1 MRGSSAVACA
11 TPKRNFRQA
20 GRELIWLRLMKLG
33 NKQMV
38 EKLTR
43 SAIYR
48 DYARAFS
55 DTTGM
60 PLALRP
66 VEHWQLGMYGVANE
80 NPFCELMARP
90 NRVCAACL
98 EVQRKLTEKVGDRS
112 RTVTCFA
119 GLSDSAVPI
128 RVGDQLIGFLQTG
141 QVLLN
146 QPTKFRFDQTAKKL
160 VDWGV
165 KVDLRKAREVYF
177 HTKVLTR
184 KQYRATLRLL
194 EIFGRHLSILS
205 NQIALEDSDAEPA
218 AVTRAK
224 EFIGRNQD
232 SALCLATVAK
242 TVNTSTFYFCK
253 LFKRTT
259 GLTFTD
265 YLARVR
271 VEKAKALLLDRNRR
285 VSEIAYEVG
294 FQSLTHFNRTFK
306 KIVGQSPSSY
316 RGSLSKLA

>member
-1 MRGSSAVACA
+1 
-11 TPKRNFRQA
+11 
-20 GRELIWLRLMKLG
+20 MKLG
-33 NKQMV
+33 NKQFV

-48 DYARAFS
+48 DYVRAFS
-55 DTTGM
+55 TATGM

-66 VEHWQLGMYGVANE
+66 VEHWQPALRGAPNE
-80 NPFCELMARP
+80 NPFCELMARS

-98 EVQRKLTEKVGDRS
+98 EVQRKLTQKVGDRA

-146 QPTKFRFDQTAKKL
+146 QPSKFRFDLAAKKL
-160 VDWGV
+160 VEWGV
-165 KVDLRKAREVYF
+165 HVDLGKAREAYF
-177 HTKVLTR
+177 HTKVLTKR
-184 KQYRATLRLL
+184 QYRSMLRLL

-205 NQIALEDSDAEPA
+205 NQIAMENPAAEPA
-218 AVTRAK
+218 AVTRAR
-224 EFIGRNQD
+224 EFIMRNQNN
-232 SALCLATVAK
+232 AICLATVAK
-242 TVNTSTFYFCK
+242 AINTSTFYFCK
-253 LFKRTT
+253 LFKRAT

-271 VEKAKALLLDRNRR
+271 IEKAKTLLLNPNRR
-285 VSEIAYEVG
+285 VSEVAYDIG
-294 FQSLTHFNRTFK
+294 FQSLTHFNRVFR
-306 KIVGQSPSSY
+306 KIVGRSPSSY
-316 RGSLSKLA
+316 RQSVSKLA

>member
-1 MRGSSAVACA
+1 
-11 TPKRNFRQA
+11 
-20 GRELIWLRLMKLG
+20 MKLG
-33 NKQMV
+33 NKQLV

-55 DTTGM
+55 MTTG
-60 PLALRP
+60 LAVALRP
-66 VEHWQLGMYGVANE
+66 VEHWGLALHGTPNE
-80 NPFCELMARP
+80 NPFCALMARS

-98 EVQRKLTEKVGDRS
+98 EVQRKLTQKVGDRS

-128 RVGDQLIGFLQTG
+128 RIGDQLIGFLQTG
-141 QVLLN
+141 QVLLR
-146 QPTKFRFDQTAKKL
+146 QPSKFRFDRAARKL

-165 KVDLRKAREVYF
+165 HVDLRKVREAYF
-177 HTKVLTR
+177 HSRVLTK
-184 KQYRATLRLL
+184 KQYSSMLRLL

-205 NQIALEDSDAEPA
+205 NQVAIESSATEPA
-218 AVTRAK
+218 AVARAK
-224 EFIGRNQD
+224 HFIAQNQD
-232 SALCLATVAK
+232 SAICLASVAK
-242 TVNTSTFYFCK
+242 AVNTSTFYFCK

-271 VEKAKALLLDRNRR
+271 IERAKKLLLDPNRR
-285 VSEIAYEVG
+285 VSEVAYDVG
-294 FQSLTHFNRTFK
+294 FQSLPHFNRVFRR
-306 KIVGQSPSSY
+306 VAGESPTNY
-316 RGSLSKLA
+316 RRRV

>member
-1 MRGSSAVACA
+1 
-11 TPKRNFRQA
+11 
-20 GRELIWLRLMKLG
+20 MKLG
-33 NKQMV
+33 NKQLV

-55 DTTGM
+55 SATGL
-60 PLALRP
+60 PVALRP
-66 VEHWQLGMYGVANE
+66 VEHWGLPLHDAANE
-80 NPFCELMARP
+80 NPFCTLMARS

-98 EVQRKLTEKVGDRS
+98 EVQRKLTQKVGDRS

-141 QVLLN
+141 QVLLK
-146 QPTKFRFDQTAKKL
+146 QPKKFHFDRVAKKL
-160 VDWGV
+160 VEWGV
-165 KVDLRKAREVYF
+165 HVDLTKTREAYF
-177 HTKVLTR
+177 HTRILTK
-184 KQYRATLRLL
+184 KQYRSIVRLL

-205 NQIALEDSDAEPA
+205 NQIAVETSSVEPLA
-218 AVTRAK
+218 IARAK
-224 EFIGRNQD
+224 QFIAQNQD
-232 SALCLATVAK
+232 NAICLATVAK
-242 TVNTSTFYFCK
+242 AVNTSTFYFCK

-271 VEKAKALLLDRNRR
+271 IEKAKALLLDRNRR
-285 VSEIAYEVG
+285 VSEVAYGVG
-294 FQSLTHFNRTFK
+294 FQSLTHFNRVFR
-306 KIVGQSPSSY
+306 KITGESPTSY
-316 RGSLSKLA
+316 RGAV

>member
-1 MRGSSAVACA
+1 MVAAV
-11 TPKRNFRQA
+11 
-20 GRELIWLRLMKLG
+20 KLG
-33 NKQMV
+33 NKQLV

-60 PLALRP
+60 PIALRP
-66 VEHWQLGMYGVANE
+66 VEHWQPAMRGAANE
-80 NPFCELMARP
+80 NPFCELMARS
-90 NRVCAACL
+90 NRICAACL
-98 EVQRKLTEKVGDRS
+98 EVQRKLTEKIGDRS

-146 QPTKFRFDQTAKKL
+146 QPTKFRFDQTAKRL

-165 KVDLRKAREVYF
+165 NVDLRKAREAYF
-177 HTKVLTR
+177 HTKVLTG
-184 KQYRATLRLL
+184 KQYRAILRLL

-205 NQIALEDSDAEPA
+205 NQIALENSDAEPT

-224 EFIGRNQD
+224 EFIARNQD

-242 TVNTSTFYFCK
+242 AVNTSTFYFCK
-253 LFKRTT
+253 LFKRAT

-285 VSEIAYEVG
+285 VSEVAYDVG
-294 FQSLTHFNRTFK
+294 FQSLTHFNRIFR
-306 KIVGQSPSSY
+306 KIAGQSPTNYRRSSTGREY
-316 RGSLSKLA
+316 VAADKFLPPQR

>member
-1 MRGSSAVACA
+1 
-11 TPKRNFRQA
+11 
-20 GRELIWLRLMKLG
+20 MKLG
-33 NKQMV
+33 NKQFV

-48 DYARAFS
+48 DYVRAFS
-55 DTTGM
+55 TVTGM

-66 VEHWQLGMYGVANE
+66 IEHWQPALRGAPNE
-80 NPFCELMARP
+80 NPFCELMARS

-98 EVQRKLTEKVGDRS
+98 EVQRKLTEKTGDRS

-141 QVLLN
+141 QVLLK
-146 QPTKFRFDQTAKKL
+146 QPTKFRFDRAARKL
-160 VDWGV
+160 VEWGV
-165 KVDLRKAREVYF
+165 DVDLGKAREAYF
-177 HTKVLTR
+177 HTKVLTK
-184 KQYRATLRLL
+184 KQYRSMLRLL

-205 NQIALEDSDAEPA
+205 NQIAMENPAAEPA

-224 EFIGRNQD
+224 QFIAQNQNN
-232 SALCLATVAK
+232 AICLAAVAK
-242 TVNTSTFYFCK
+242 AVNTSTFYFCK
-253 LFKRTT
+253 LFKRAT

-271 VEKAKALLLDRNRR
+271 IEKAKTLLLDPNRR
-285 VSEIAYEVG
+285 VSEVAYDIG
-294 FQSLTHFNRTFK
+294 FQSLTHFNRVFR
-306 KIVGQSPSSY
+306 KIVGRSPSSY
-316 RGSLSKLA
+316 RQSASRLA

>member
-1 MRGSSAVACA
+1 
-11 TPKRNFRQA
+11 
-20 GRELIWLRLMKLG
+20 MKLG
-33 NKQMV
+33 NRQLV

-48 DYARAFS
+48 DYVRAFS
-55 DTTGM
+55 AATGM
-60 PLALRP
+60 PLALRG
-66 VEHWQLGMYGVANE
+66 VEHWQPALRGAPNE
-80 NPFCELMARP
+80 NPFCELMARS

-98 EVQRKLTEKVGDRS
+98 EVQRKLTEKTGDRS

-141 QVLLN
+141 QVLLK
-146 QPTKFRFDQTAKKL
+146 QPKKFHFDRVAKKL
-160 VDWGV
+160 VEWGV
-165 KVDLRKAREVYF
+165 HADLSKTREAYF
-177 HTKVLTR
+177 HTRVLTK
-184 KQYRATLRLL
+184 KQYRAMLRLL
-194 EIFGRHLSILS
+194 EIFGRHLSLLS
-205 NQIALEDSDAEPA
+205 NQLAVESSSAEPP

-224 EFIGRNQD
+224 QFIALNQGN
-232 SALCLATVAK
+232 AICLATVAK
-242 TVNTSTFYFCK
+242 AVNTSTFYFCK
-253 LFKRTT
+253 LFKRAT

-271 VEKAKALLLDRNRR
+271 IEKAKALLLDPNRR

-294 FQSLTHFNRTFK
+294 FQSLTHFNRVFK

-316 RGSLSKLA
+316 RRSVSKVA

>member
-1 MRGSSAVACA
+1 V
-11 TPKRNFRQA
+11 
-20 GRELIWLRLMKLG
+20 KLG
-33 NKQMV
+33 NRQLV

-55 DTTGM
+55 AATGL
-60 PLALRP
+60 PIALRGI
-66 VEHWQLGMYGVANE
+66 EHWQPALRGARNE
-80 NPFCELMARP
+80 NPFCELMARS
-90 NRVCAACL
+90 NRICAACL
-98 EVQRKLTEKVGDRS
+98 EVQRKLTEKVGERS

-128 RVGDQLIGFLQTG
+128 RIGDQLIGFLQTG
-141 QVLLN
+141 QVILK
-146 QPTKFRFDQTAKKL
+146 QPKKFHFDRVAKKL
-160 VDWGV
+160 VEWGV
-165 KVDLRKAREVYF
+165 HADLSKTREAYF
-177 HTKVLTR
+177 HTRVLT
-184 KQYRATLRLL
+184 KKEYRAMLRLL
-194 EIFGRHLSILS
+194 EIFGRHLSVLS
-205 NQIALEDSDAEPA
+205 NQLAVESSSAEPP

-224 EFIGRNQD
+224 QFIALNQGN
-232 SALCLATVAK
+232 AICLATVAK
-242 TVNTSTFYFCK
+242 AVNTSTFYFCK
-253 LFKRTT
+253 LFKRAT

-271 VEKAKALLLDRNRR
+271 IEKAKALLLDPNRR

>member
-1 MRGSSAVACA
+1 V
-11 TPKRNFRQA
+11 
-20 GRELIWLRLMKLG
+20 KLG
-33 NKQMV
+33 NKQLI

-48 DYARAFS
+48 DYVDAFS
-55 DTTGM
+55 AATGM

-66 VEHWQLGMYGVANE
+66 VEHWQPALRDAPNE
-80 NPFCELMARP
+80 NPFCELMARS

-98 EVQRKLTEKVGDRS
+98 EVQRKLTEKTGDRS

-141 QVLLN
+141 QVLLK
-146 QPTKFRFDQTAKKL
+146 QPDKFRFDRAAKQL
-160 VDWGV
+160 VNWGV
-165 KVDLRKAREVYF
+165 DVDFGKAREAYF
-177 HTKVLTR
+177 HTKVLTK
-184 KQYRATLRLL
+184 KQYRAMLRLL

-205 NQIALEDSDAEPA
+205 NQLAVESSSAEPL

-224 EFIGRNQD
+224 QFIARNQD
-232 SALCLATVAK
+232 NAICLAMVAK
-242 TVNTSTFYFCK
+242 AVNTSTFYFCK
-253 LFKRTT
+253 LFKRAT

-271 VEKAKALLLDRNRR
+271 IEKAKALLLDRNRR
-285 VSEIAYEVG
+285 VSEVAYDVG
-294 FQSLTHFNRTFK
+294 FQSLTHFNRVFR
-306 KIVGQSPSSY
+306 KIVGESPTSY
-316 RGSLSKLA
+316 RKAV

>member
-1 MRGSSAVACA
+1 V
-11 TPKRNFRQA
+11 
-20 GRELIWLRLMKLG
+20 KLG
-33 NKQMV
+33 NRQLV

-48 DYARAFS
+48 DYVRAFS
-55 DTTGM
+55 TATGL
-60 PLALRP
+60 PLALRG
-66 VEHWQLGMYGVANE
+66 VEHWQPALRGAPNE
-80 NPFCELMARP
+80 NPFCELMARS

-98 EVQRKLTEKVGDRS
+98 EVQRKLTEKTGDRS

-141 QVLLN
+141 QVLLK
-146 QPTKFRFDQTAKKL
+146 QPDKFRFDRAAKQL
-160 VDWGV
+160 VNWGV
-165 KVDLRKAREVYF
+165 DVDLGKAREAYF
-177 HTKVLTR
+177 HTKVLTK
-184 KQYRATLRLL
+184 KQYRAMLRLV

-205 NQIALEDSDAEPA
+205 NQLAVESSTAEPL

-224 EFIGRNQD
+224 QFIARNQD
-232 SALCLATVAK
+232 NAICLATVAK
-242 TVNTSTFYFCK
+242 AVNTSTFYFCK

-271 VEKAKALLLDRNRR
+271 IEKAKTLLLEPDRR
-285 VSEIAYEVG
+285 VSEVAYEVG
-294 FQSLTHFNRTFK
+294 FQSLTHFNRVFK
-306 KIVGQSPSSY
+306 KIVRQSPTSY
-316 RGSLSKLA
+316 RRGLVKSA

>member
-20 GRELIWLRLMKLG
+20 GRESIWLRLVKLG
-33 NKQMV
+33 NKQLV

-48 DYARAFS
+48 DYVRAFS
-55 DTTGM
+55 AATGM
-60 PLALRP
+60 PLALRG
-66 VEHWQLGMYGVANE
+66 VEHWQPALRGAPNE
-80 NPFCELMARP
+80 NPFCELMARS

-98 EVQRKLTEKVGDRS
+98 EVQRKLTEKTGDRS

-141 QVLLN
+141 QVLLK
-146 QPTKFRFDQTAKKL
+146 QPKKFHFDRVAKKL
-160 VDWGV
+160 VEWGV
-165 KVDLRKAREVYF
+165 HADLSKTREAYF
-177 HTKVLTR
+177 HTRVLTK
-184 KQYRATLRLL
+184 KQYRAMLRLL
-194 EIFGRHLSILS
+194 EIFGRHLSVLS
-205 NQIALEDSDAEPA
+205 NQLAVESSSAEPP

-224 EFIGRNQD
+224 QFIALNQGN
-232 SALCLATVAK
+232 AICLATVAK
-242 TVNTSTFYFCK
+242 AVNTSTFYFCK
-253 LFKRTT
+253 LFKRAT

-265 YLARVR
+265 YLAGVR
-271 VEKAKALLLDRNRR
+271 IETAKAILLDPNRR

-294 FQSLTHFNRTFK
+294 FQSLTHFNRVFK
-306 KIVGQSPSSY
+306 KIVCQSPSIY
-316 RGSLSKLA
+316 RRSVSKVA

>member
-1 MRGSSAVACA
+1 
-11 TPKRNFRQA
+11 
-20 GRELIWLRLMKLG
+20 MKLG
-33 NKQMV
+33 NKQLV

-48 DYARAFS
+48 DYSRAFS
-55 DTTGM
+55 ASTGL
-60 PLALRP
+60 PVALRP
-66 VEHWQLGMYGVANE
+66 LEHWQPALRGAKNE
-80 NPFCELMARP
+80 NPFCELMARS

-98 EVQRKLTEKVGDRS
+98 EVQRKLTAKAADRS

-146 QPTKFRFDQTAKKL
+146 QPTKFRFDRTARKL
-160 VDWGV
+160 VDWGIH
-165 KVDLRKAREVYF
+165 VDLRKAREAYF
-177 HTKVLTR
+177 HTKVLNR
-184 KQYRATLRLL
+184 KQYRAILRLL

-205 NQIALEDSDAEPA
+205 NQIAVESSAAEPA
-218 AVTRAK
+218 PVAK
-224 EFIGRNQD
+224 AKQFIAQNQD

-242 TVNTSTFYFCK
+242 AVNTSTFYFCK
-253 LFKRTT
+253 LFKRAI

-271 VEKAKALLLDRNRR
+271 IEKAKTLLLDRNRR
-285 VSEIAYEVG
+285 VSEIAYDVG
-294 FQSLTHFNRTFK
+294 FQSLTHFNRVFR
-306 KIVGQSPSSY
+306 KIVGQSPSNY
-316 RGSLSKLA
+316 RRRA

>member
-1 MRGSSAVACA
+1 V
-11 TPKRNFRQA
+11 
-20 GRELIWLRLMKLG
+20 KLG
-33 NKQMV
+33 NRQLV

-60 PLALRP
+60 PIALRA
-66 VEHWQLGMYGVANE
+66 VEHWQPAMRGVANE
-80 NPFCELMARP
+80 NPFCELMARS
-90 NRVCAACL
+90 NRICAACL
-98 EVQRKLTEKVGDRS
+98 EVQRKLTRKIGDRS

-146 QPTKFRFDQTAKKL
+146 QPTKFRFDQTAKRL

-165 KVDLRKAREVYF
+165 NVDLRKVREAYF
-177 HTKVLTR
+177 QTKVLTR
-184 KQYRATLRLL
+184 KQYGAILRLL

-205 NQIALEDSDAEPA
+205 NQIALENSDAEPSV
-218 AVTRAK
+218 VTRAK

-232 SALCLATVAK
+232 SALCLASVAK
-242 TVNTSTFYFCK
+242 AVNTSTFYFCK
-253 LFKRTT
+253 LFKRAT

-294 FQSLTHFNRTFK
+294 FQSLTHFNRVFRKLT
-306 KIVGQSPSSY
+306 GHSPSDY
-316 RGSLSKLA
+316 RHLSTSKK